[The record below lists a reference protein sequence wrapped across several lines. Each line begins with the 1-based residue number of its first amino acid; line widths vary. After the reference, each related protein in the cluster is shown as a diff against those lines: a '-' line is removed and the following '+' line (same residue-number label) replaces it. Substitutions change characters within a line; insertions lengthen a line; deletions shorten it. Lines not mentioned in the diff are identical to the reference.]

1 MNIQVC
7 NLVGEVGKVWSK
19 LDWGYFCLAVIL
31 YIKVKIYFVMLYLC
45 KKMYSEKRR
54 VTDEIKQINKCC
66 LYFLVPGCSE
76 VQKCQCQLNGRR
88 PPETVW
94 VS

>member
-19 LDWGYFCLAVIL
+19 LDWGYICLAVIL

-45 KKMYSEKRR
+45 KK
-54 VTDEIKQINKCC
+54 KCILKKEELQMKLKKSISVVC
-66 LYFLVPGCSE
+66 IF
-76 VQKCQCQLNGRR
+76 
-88 PPETVW
+88 
-94 VS
+94 